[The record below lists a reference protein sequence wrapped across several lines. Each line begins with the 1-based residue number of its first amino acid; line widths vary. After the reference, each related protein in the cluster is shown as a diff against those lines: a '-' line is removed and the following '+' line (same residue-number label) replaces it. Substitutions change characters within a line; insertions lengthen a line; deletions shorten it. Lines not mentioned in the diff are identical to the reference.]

1 MDLGNSEQ
9 QWDSSPVAKVQ
20 VASRFPGSAARDV
33 EYYPIKWLIR
43 PMTTMVTEIYDRL
56 SRDVRQTRSD
66 VALLIGLV
74 SVNIALSVAIV
85 AKLFFV

>member
-1 MDLGNSEQ
+1 
-9 QWDSSPVAKVQ
+9 
-20 VASRFPGSAARDV
+20 
-33 EYYPIKWLIR
+33 
-43 PMTTMVTEIYDRL
+43 MTTMVAEIYDRL

-85 AKLFFV
+85 AKLFFA